1 VTIRASSS
9 KQIDTLIANLISG
22 TAVTREGAIARL
34 TVFGARAVERLI
46 VLADSDALSPARIAA
61 FRTLEAI
68 ADPRALD
75 AALRA
80 IDSPDLLVASAALA
94 VARAFIRS
102 SRGASVV
109 DALTTVA
116 LDSERPDV
124 LRVAALGALLDLE
137 RSTIAPLLRT
147 LAADPSAPVRHE
159 IELHTGTRVRQ
170 KRVDPA
176 ETLSGAAQ
184 ELPDDPGVLQAG
196 IVAGGETVDLPLLL
210 SIIERVR
217 DREAKEPPGRRMEW
231 TTARAAAHAA
241 LARRGSRIA
250 LYDLRESLETAESP
264 LPVEFLAALSAAGD
278 ASCLEA
284 IAGAYHRA
292 AATAGSDH
300 DWWRRH
306 LADAFKTIVRRE
318 KITRRH
324 AVAKK
329 IEKRWPR
336 EFKDLWA
343 GKAGWAAPPARPA

>member
-1 VTIRASSS
+1 LAIRASSS

-46 VLADSDALSPARIAA
+46 AVAESDAPTPARIAA

-80 IDSPDLLVASAALA
+80 IASSDLLVASAALG

-109 DALTTVA
+109 DALTTAA
-116 LDSERPDV
+116 LDVERPDA
-124 LRVAALGALLDLE
+124 LRVAALRALTELE
-137 RSTIAPLLRT
+137 RSTIAPLLKT
-147 LAADPSAPVRHE
+147 LAADPSAAVRNE
-159 IELHTGTRVRQ
+159 IALHTGTRARR
-170 KRVDPA
+170 KPVDPA
-176 ETLSGAAQ
+176 ETLLGAAQ
-184 ELPDDPGVLQAG
+184 ELPDDPRVLQSA
-196 IVAGGETVDLPLLL
+196 IVAGGETADLPLLL

-217 DREAKEPPGRRMEW
+217 DREVKERPERRMEW
-231 TTARAAAHAA
+231 ATVRAAAHAA

-250 LYDLRESLETAESP
+250 LYDLRESLEAAEGP
-264 LPVEFLAALSAAGD
+264 LPVEFLAALAAAGD

-284 IAGAYHRA
+284 IAGAHHRA

-318 KITRRH
+318 KMTRRH

-329 IEKRWPR
+329 IEKRWAQELR
-336 EFKDLWA
+336 DLWPGGA
-343 GKAGWAAPPARPA
+343 GKAGGAGR